1 MNQLVFRGMQR
12 RQWSIT
18 GRIEFDEAHCSEP
31 IEIHQP
37 MPRSTSTQWA
47 GPGVRHRLLRRAC
60 ATRRL
65 NGARGENPL
74 ETDRSSFGSSSTQEN
89 KYPRRKHDI
98 GMLRNDP
105 TIKFFEKKA
114 FEKKAYFFKFNSKWW
129 LSCQIGVRRVSHDE
143 GRFRL

>member
-1 MNQLVFRGMQR
+1 MAALVVDQGSHAHLTVSMCRVRLERLELRAVLTYMDCTGAEKESFKKRQR

-60 ATRRL
+60 ATRWFL
-65 NGARGENPL
+65 KLSE
-74 ETDRSSFGSSSTQEN
+74 
-89 KYPRRKHDI
+89 RRKN
-98 GMLRNDP
+98 MSR
-105 TIKFFEKKA
+105 T
-114 FEKKAYFFKFNSKWW
+114 
-129 LSCQIGVRRVSHDE
+129 
-143 GRFRL
+143 